1 MWTEVLGWTFNA
13 KDMVH
18 YVYLKSIWNHLEATS
33 MNYLQVV
40 FAFFFQGEVLHETAS
55 DQLSQLGAALIS
67 AWGVVAL
74 TKETL
79 APEEDPKTEPL
90 LKRWDEKI
98 IREDMR
104 STSIWLIE
112 IPKCMPK
119 CWRSEVIRRGDK
131 KWETKVGLNVLYRLV
146 FCLSIRQATGRDNSS
161 ARHLVVEHT
170 KIMSAGCDLQDIFI
184 PCDLGWKLK
193 KTGKETA
200 VERVLKLNLPKQ
212 VWGPF
217 IVWPVLWTFFWLCTQ
232 FAISELESQSWKSTS
247 FAAAVDWFFGLLI
260 WIMGYIDILLSFGLW
275 EILVTPATGWKPK
288 WHPLHTSPP
297 FWIWYHPTNPTIPN
311 TSPKSINLWANKKS
325 CPTWA
330 CVFFLAG
337 FNFGPNFKHA
347 APSSSYSVWP
357 GGGDM
362 LIRVDCPILGN
373 SQRILELFGKGCV
386 AKRSG
391 CSISLLL
398 LSQSSDIWN
407 SPDIS
412 WLGVTDFGPSVTVQG
427 IRIYKEIQIHGEVS
441 LKRNVQRLVAN
452 KKPFDCTAFSCAE
465 SMPCF
470 FSHATS
476 HQQSIVILPK
486 APRSPNGV
494 IKAV

>member
-297 FWIWYHPTNPTIPN
+297 FWIWYHPTNPTIPIPAPN
-311 TSPKSINLWANKKS
+311 PSICGPTKSPAQLGRVFSFWQASTLALTSNMQHPVA
-325 CPTWA
+325 PTVCGRAVATCW
-330 CVFFLAG
+330 
-337 FNFGPNFKHA
+337 
-347 APSSSYSVWP
+347 SVW
-357 GGGDM
+357 
-362 LIRVDCPILGN
+362 
-373 SQRILELFGKGCV
+373 
-386 AKRSG
+386 
-391 CSISLLL
+391 
-398 LSQSSDIWN
+398 
-407 SPDIS
+407 
-412 WLGVTDFGPSVTVQG
+412 TVQFWE
-427 IRIYKEIQIHGEVS
+427 IRS
-441 LKRNVQRLVAN
+441 
-452 KKPFDCTAFSCAE
+452 E
-465 SMPCF
+465 SWNCLERGALPNDQVVPSHCCCF
-470 FSHATS
+470 
-476 HQQSIVILPK
+476 PK
-486 APRSPNGV
+486 AQTFGTHQISRD
-494 IKAV
+494 